1 MGQKI
6 TVTESQ
12 LKEMVVNA
20 INEQLGEGFF
30 GDMAHNATN
39 WARRTGRKAEKFGNK
54 IDDFNTNVA
63 NGVKNGVQAAGNA
76 VKSGAQTV
84 GNAAKSGAQAVG
96 NAAKNGAQAVKQGAQ
111 NVKQGASDWASL
123 NKRVT
128 AIEQQLGMRKAMEES
143 IEEVV
148 NKVINEMI
156 KK

>member
-12 LKEMVVNA
+12 LREMVVNA

-30 GDMAHNATN
+30 GNMAHNATN

-63 NGVKNGVQAAGNA
+63 NGVKQ
-76 VKSGAQTV
+76 
-84 GNAAKSGAQAVG
+84 GAQAVG
-96 NAAKNGAQAVKQGAQ
+96 NTVKQGAQAVGDAAKQGAQAVKQGVQ
-111 NVKQGASDWASL
+111 NVKQGANDWANL

-143 IEEVV
+143 IESVV
-148 NKVINEMI
+148 DKVLNEMI
-156 KK
+156 NNK

>member
-12 LKEMVVNA
+12 LRDMVVRA

-30 GDMAHNATN
+30 GNMAHNATN

-63 NGVKNGVQAAGNA
+63 NGVKQ
-76 VKSGAQTV
+76 
-84 GNAAKSGAQAVG
+84 GAQAVG
-96 NAAKNGAQAVKQGAQ
+96 NTVKQGAQAVGDAAKQGAQAVKQGVQ
-111 NVKQGASDWASL
+111 NVKQGANDWANL

-143 IEEVV
+143 IESVV
-148 NKVINEMI
+148 DKVLNEMI
-156 KK
+156 NNK

>member
-12 LKEMVVNA
+12 LRDMVVRA

-30 GDMAHNATN
+30 GNMAHNATN

-63 NGVKNGVQAAGNA
+63 NGVKQ
-76 VKSGAQTV
+76 
-84 GNAAKSGAQAVG
+84 GAQAVG
-96 NAAKNGAQAVKQGAQ
+96 NTVKQGAQAVGDAAKQGAQAVKQGVQ
-111 NVKQGASDWASL
+111 NVKQGANDWANL

-143 IEEVV
+143 IESE
-148 NKVINEMI
+148 
-156 KK
+156 

>member
-12 LKEMVVNA
+12 LRDMVVKA
-20 INEQLGEGFF
+20 INEQIVEGFF

-76 VKSGAQTV
+76 VKSGAQAV
-84 GNAAKSGAQAVG
+84 GNAAKS
-96 NAAKNGAQAVKQGAQ
+96 GAQAVKQGAQ
-111 NVKQGASDWASL
+111 NVKQGASDWTSL